1 MNGTEIEQCRQKLV
15 DLLGELKELD
25 EASREE
31 TAPAEPDPESIGSLS
46 RKDAMQAQ
54 KAAEEGPRLRKRQIQ
69 KIEGALRRI
78 DLDEFGRCFVCEE
91 ELDAERLFGDP
102 TITRCIACEES

>member
-1 MNGTEIEQCRQKLV
+1 MEIELCRQKLIS
-15 DLLGELKELD
+15 LRSELKEL
-25 EASREE
+25 EGSSAEGIEPEE
-31 TAPAEPDPESIGSLS
+31 QDQAGMANRS
-46 RKDAMQAQ
+46 RKDVMQAQ
-54 KAAEEGPRLRKRQIQ
+54 KMAEEGPRLRKRQIQ

-91 ELDAERLFGDP
+91 ELDAERLFEDP